1 MNIAFLGL
9 GKMGAGMAFNL
20 AKHAEHSLTVW
31 NRSADKAQVFAEM
44 GATVAAT
51 PAEAVR
57 GADVVITSLLDD
69 QSVEA
74 LFHSDSPVLAALRPN
89 AIHLCV
95 TTVSPECADRLY
107 ALHRAHGSRYVSAPV
122 IGRPDVARAGKLIQ
136 FLAGDEGAIAEVQPV
151 CRLFCEQ
158 VKVLHGLPAGVA
170 NSQKL
175 CLNFFAV
182 AAIEVMAE
190 CFTLGEKLGVPR
202 ENLAFFLNKALPAPA
217 LNVYVEKLFK
227 RDTQSGT
234 GFTMTGGRK
243 DVGLML
249 QAAAKAHCPLD
260 IAEVVANKMD
270 SALAQNMHDLDW
282 SAIQEMTRQRAGLV

>member
-20 AKHAEHSLTVW
+20 AKHNEHKLTVW
-31 NRSADKAQVFAEM
+31 NRSAEKAQVFAEM
-44 GATVAAT
+44 GATVAST
-51 PAEAVR
+51 PVDAVR
-57 GADVVITSLLDD
+57 NADVIITSLLDD
-69 QSVEA
+69 KSIEA
-74 LFHSDSPVLAALRPN
+74 LFYPGSPILTSLRPN

-107 ALHRAHGSRYVSAPV
+107 TLHQEHGSRYVSAPV
-122 IGRPDVARAGKLIQ
+122 LGRPNVAKAGKLIQ
-136 FLAGDEGAIAEVQPV
+136 FLAGDESAIAEVQPV
-151 CRLFCEQ
+151 CQLFCDQ
-158 VKVLHGLPAGVA
+158 IKVLHGVPASVA

-175 CLNFFAV
+175 CLNFFGIAT
-182 AAIEVMAE
+182 IEVMAE

-202 ENLAFFLNKALPAPA
+202 ENLAFFLDKALPAPA

-227 RDTQSGT
+227 LDTQSGT
-234 GFTMTGGRK
+234 GFTMIGGRK

-260 IAEVVANKMD
+260 IAEVIANKMD

-282 SAIQEMTRQRAGLV
+282 SAIQEMTRQRAGLE